1 MNREKIERALQHWC
15 WQHGHRVGRVDD
27 VMTSSEVKVW
37 RVTKQQAGQPYRVIE
52 IGVSESALWPMS
64 DSYHRIEP
72 VTTDDVEQLL
82 QEVVGR

>member
-27 VMTSSEVKVW
+27 VMASSEIRVW

-52 IGVSESALWPMS
+52 IGVSSQALWPMS
-64 DSYHRIEP
+64 DSYYRIEP
-72 VTTDDVEQLL
+72 VVAADVEQLL

>member
-15 WQHGHRVGRVDD
+15 WQHGHSVGRVDD
-27 VMTSSEVKVW
+27 VMISDEVKVW
-37 RVTKQQAGQPYRVIE
+37 RVTKRHGWHGYRTIE

-64 DSYHRIEP
+64 DSYHRVEP
-72 VTTDDVEQLL
+72 VTAEDVEQLL